1 MLLADHVHRG
11 AQPAGVGVVEQQGVV
26 RGAELEPIRHVTREL
41 TRPDGTKLVVKIP
54 VYPPFQLR
62 DRTSVKE
69 GRGRTRDPEKK
80 AS

>member
-1 MLLADHVHRG
+1 MAAHRTRRTPTTG
-11 AQPAGVGVVEQQGVV
+11 KNEQEHRDEIQ
-26 RGAELEPIRHVTREL
+26 GAELAPIRHVTREL

-54 VYPPFQLR
+54 GYPPFQLR

>member
-1 MLLADHVHRG
+1 MADHRTRRTPTTGKNEQEHRDEI
-11 AQPAGVGVVEQQGVV
+11 Q
-26 RGAELEPIRHVTREL
+26 GAELEPIRHVTREL

-62 DRTSVKE
+62 DRAPVKE
-69 GRGRTRDPEKK
+69 GRSRKRNPEKK